1 MANLEIEGRISQ
13 KFPVQSGQSAR
24 GLWEKQDFVLEYQDG
39 NFPASACFTAFGS
52 DKVKELAPFKVGDA
66 VKVAFNLRGR
76 EYNGRW
82 YNDLRVW
89 KVTAAVFED
98 EIPET
103 IEEKKRFLLRNH
115 IALWDVIRTCQIR
128 GSSDASIENV
138 QVNDLSVILDRCD
151 IRRIFVNGK
160 TAERLY
166 RKYMED
172 RYARGCICLPSTS
185 PANAAWNLE
194 KLIESWRCIRE

>member
-89 KVTAAVFED
+89 KVTAAGAAAPQQYGAAPAAPQYSPAPQYGQPAGPTPVAPAPGLD
-98 EIPET
+98 DIPAAEPP
-103 IEEKKRFLLRNH
+103 E
-115 IALWDVIRTCQIR
+115 
-128 GSSDASIENV
+128 
-138 QVNDLSVILDRCD
+138 NDLP
-151 IRRIFVNGK
+151 F
-160 TAERLY
+160 
-166 RKYMED
+166 
-172 RYARGCICLPSTS
+172 
-185 PANAAWNLE
+185 
-194 KLIESWRCIRE
+194 

>member
-39 NFPASACFTAFGS
+39 NFPASVCFTAFGS

-89 KVTAAVFED
+89 KITAAGAPAAPQYGQPAGPAPVAPAPGLD
-98 EIPET
+98 DIPAAEPS
-103 IEEKKRFLLRNH
+103 E
-115 IALWDVIRTCQIR
+115 
-128 GSSDASIENV
+128 
-138 QVNDLSVILDRCD
+138 NDLP
-151 IRRIFVNGK
+151 F
-160 TAERLY
+160 
-166 RKYMED
+166 
-172 RYARGCICLPSTS
+172 
-185 PANAAWNLE
+185 
-194 KLIESWRCIRE
+194 

>member
-1 MANLEIEGRISQ
+1 MNKEFLVHEIDPVYDRESGILILGS
-13 KFPVQSGQSAR
+13 FPSA
-24 GLWEKQDFVLEYQDG
+24 K
-39 NFPASACFTAFGS
+39 S
-52 DKVKELAPFKVGDA
+52 
-66 VKVAFNLRGR
+66 R
-76 EYNGRW
+76 ESRFFYGHPQNRF
-82 YNDLRVW
+82 W

-115 IALWDVIRTCQIR
+115 IALWDVIRTCQIM

>member
-39 NFPASACFTAFGS
+39 NFPASVCFTAFGS
-52 DKVKELAPFKVGDA
+52 DKVKELAPFQVGDA

-89 KVTAAVFED
+89 KITAAGAPAATAAPAPQYGAAPVAPAPGLD
-98 EIPET
+98 AIPAAEPS
-103 IEEKKRFLLRNH
+103 E
-115 IALWDVIRTCQIR
+115 
-128 GSSDASIENV
+128 
-138 QVNDLSVILDRCD
+138 NDLP
-151 IRRIFVNGK
+151 F
-160 TAERLY
+160 
-166 RKYMED
+166 
-172 RYARGCICLPSTS
+172 
-185 PANAAWNLE
+185 
-194 KLIESWRCIRE
+194 